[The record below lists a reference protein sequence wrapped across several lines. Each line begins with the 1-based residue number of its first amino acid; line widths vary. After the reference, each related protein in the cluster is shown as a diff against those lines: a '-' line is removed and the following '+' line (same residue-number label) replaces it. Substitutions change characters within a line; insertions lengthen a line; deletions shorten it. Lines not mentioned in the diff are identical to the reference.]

1 MHHGIIEHVL
11 PGRMRLRFR
20 EQRGDSRFFQELTRR
35 LEQLPEIERVVAN
48 PLTGSILI
56 FHGGSP
62 GEIAA
67 HVGAVESKRPASSRP
82 HPKASYA
89 SKIAGRTS
97 QPKTFAFYGLAL
109 YQLARGRLANN
120 AAQQFWYAEQAAA
133 LRQQPL
139 AVGLVA
145 LGLLQGLG
153 GRWLAPASS
162 FLMYALLSE
171 IYPNV
176 RRKAPTT
183 SLRTMPYA
191 RLRSFFPGSKRRP
204 GHRAGRSLR

>member
-1 MHHGIIEHVL
+1 MQQGIIEHVL

-20 EQRGDSRFFQELTRR
+20 EQRGSNGFFQELVQR
-35 LEQLPEIERVVAN
+35 LEQLPEVERVLAN
-48 PLTGSILI
+48 PSTGSILI

-62 GEIAA
+62 AEIAA
-67 HVGAVESKRPASSRP
+67 HAGAVESTPAAASRP
-82 HPKASYA
+82 HREASYVW
-89 SKIAGRTS
+89 KIGGRTS
-97 QPKTFAFYGLAL
+97 QPITFALYGLAL
-109 YQLARGRLANN
+109 YQLARGRLATN

-204 GHRAGRSLR
+204 LR

>member
-1 MHHGIIEHVL
+1 MKGPLMHQGIIEHVL

-20 EQRGDSRFFQELTRR
+20 EQRGDSRFFQELSRR

-56 FHGGSP
+56 FHGGSA

-67 HVGAVESKRPASSRP
+67 HAGAVESKPSASSRP
-82 HPKASYA
+82 HPKASHA

-97 QPKTFAFYGLAL
+97 QPITFALYGLAL
-109 YQLARGRLANN
+109 YQLARGRIANN
-120 AAQQFWYAEQAAA
+120 AAQQFWYAERAAA

-139 AVGLVA
+139 AVGLAA

-162 FLMYALLSE
+162 FLMYALLSGF
-171 IYPNV
+171 PPKA
-176 RRKAPTT
+176 RPKAPTT
-183 SLRTMPYA
+183 SLRAMPYA
-191 RLRSFFPGSKRRP
+191 RLRSFFPGRKRHP
-204 GHRAGRSLR
+204 GH